1 MSQPSNNERIKLVA
15 DALAELNSEVI
26 YVGGAVVQLY
36 SSDAASANPSTTYDV
51 DCVVNLTT
59 YREYREFEKK
69 LYAKRFCNDTS
80 EDAPI
85 CRYLVSGEKVD
96 FMPMVDTGI
105 GESNRWYL
113 KGMEFRQSHRL
124 DPETTIYIMPAPYYL
139 ASKLEALHSRGGQ
152 DYRGE
157 KDFEDILF
165 VLNTCTRLPDEVM
178 ASPDIEVRNFLASEF
193 SDLLKRPNIR
203 EEIDC
208 ALSEDGR
215 SGIVLERM
223 EAIASE

>member
-1 MSQPSNNERIKLVA
+1 MSQLSNNERIKLVA

-85 CRYLVSGEKVD
+85 CRYLVSGEK
-96 FMPMVDTGI
+96 
-105 GESNRWYL
+105 
-113 KGMEFRQSHRL
+113 
-124 DPETTIYIMPAPYYL
+124 
-139 ASKLEALHSRGGQ
+139 
-152 DYRGE
+152 
-157 KDFEDILF
+157 DFEDIIF